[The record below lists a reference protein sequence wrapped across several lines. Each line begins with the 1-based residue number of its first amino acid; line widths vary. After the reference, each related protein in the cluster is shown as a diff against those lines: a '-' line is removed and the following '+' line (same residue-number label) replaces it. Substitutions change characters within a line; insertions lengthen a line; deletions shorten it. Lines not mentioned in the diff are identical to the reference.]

1 MGKMGRGVSGLPG
14 APCPD
19 SGSWKQT
26 CPCVRAALWKRERN
40 RDLKRHLSL
49 PTVIASSL
57 LCFSACHHQDGANN
71 KGAVGTPYP
80 VVVKTIDHLEVQYRP
95 QPPLDAPGSNF
106 PGFKPGETV
115 LHKGYKYQPGRL
127 ALKQDMIF
135 DRDVAIKMRDGVT
148 LYADVYRPV
157 GKGKVPAI
165 ICYGADGKGSHT
177 TQPTSAWPDAAAAAT
192 AATAAENA
200 RTKQEIRFIPV
211 GSIASKITSG
221 LEPHLAL
228 DPAQWVPE
236 GYAIVNVDE
245 RGVFMSGGDL
255 DFFGPQ
261 MARDGYD
268 VVEFIAQQ
276 DWSSGKV
283 ALAGAMW
290 DAMTQ
295 WTIAAERPP
304 HLAAIAPW
312 DAGDNIYRDE
322 FVRDGIQREASTVTP
337 KAPSTGL
344 VEDMGAMAY
353 KYPLMNAYWE
363 SKIADLGKIDIPTY
377 LEVSYT
383 TQHTRGG
390 IEAFN
395 QIATNDKWLWVRN
408 SQEYTDMYEPKVRAD
423 MKRFFDRYLKGKEN
437 GWEKTPRVRLAV
449 IDPGGSDI
457 VDRAENEMPLA
468 RELPRALYL
477 DAESGGLDPA
487 PAQKESKVSY
497 QADDGKG
504 KAVFTIP
511 FDKETEITGFI
522 KLRLWVEVDG
532 ANDMDLFAMVS
543 KLDASG
549 KPLTQEN
556 SEHPYW
562 ESDGRL
568 RASERRLD
576 EKASTPLQP
585 VHTHRVIEPIK
596 AGEIVPVE
604 IQIWPMGMIFHPG
617 QQLQLSIAGY
627 DLSAPGRG
635 HDRPIPHAQNKG
647 NHILHT
653 GGKYDSYLLVPVIP
667 PKVSHAIAAAAG
679 K

>member
-1 MGKMGRGVSGLPG
+1 LT
-14 APCPD
+14 AI
-19 SGSWKQT
+19 
-26 CPCVRAALWKRERN
+26 
-40 RDLKRHLSL
+40 LS
-49 PTVIASSL
+49 SSL
-57 LCFSACHHQDGANN
+57 LCFCACHNPNPANG
-71 KGAVGTPYP
+71 KTATGSASTDYT
-80 VVVKTIDHLEVQYRP
+80 VVVKTTNGIKVQYRHV
-95 QPPLDAPGSNF
+95 PPLNAPGSNF
-106 PGFKPGETV
+106 PGFKPGQTV
-115 LHKGYKYQPGRL
+115 LQKGYAYQPGRL
-127 ALKQDMIF
+127 ALKEDMIF
-135 DRDVAIKMRDGVT
+135 DRDVAIKLRDGVT
-148 LYADVYRPV
+148 LYADIYRPV
-157 GKGKVPAI
+157 GKDKVPAI

-177 TQPTSAWPDAAAAAT
+177 TQPPSSWPTAAAAET
-192 AATAAENA
+192 AASAAANA
-200 RTKQEIRFIPV
+200 QANQEIRFIPV
-211 GSIASKITSG
+211 GSLASKITSG

-228 DPAQWVPE
+228 DPAQWVPD

-261 MARDGYD
+261 MAKDGYD
-268 VVEFIAQQ
+268 VVEFIAHE
-276 DWSSGKV
+276 DWSNGKV

-337 KAPSTGL
+337 KAPGMGL
-344 VEDMGAMAY
+344 VEDMGVMAY

-363 SKIADLGKIDIPTY
+363 SKIPDLGKIDIPTY
-377 LEVSYT
+377 LEISYT

-395 QIATNDKWLWVRN
+395 QLASKNKWLWVRN
-408 SQEYTDMYEPKVRAD
+408 SQEYTDMYEPRVRAD
-423 MKRFFDRYLKGKEN
+423 MKRFFDRYLKGAAN

-449 IDPGGSDI
+449 IDPGGADV
-457 VDRAENEMPLA
+457 VDRAEDELPLA
-468 RELPRALYL
+468 RQQERAFYL
-477 DAESGGLDPA
+477 DAETGRLA
-487 PAQKESKVSY
+487 TTPAQKESKISY
-497 QADDGKG
+497 PSDDNKG

-522 KLRLWVEVDG
+522 KLRLWVE
-532 ANDMDLFAMVS
+532 AETASDMDLFATVS
-543 KLDASG
+543 KLDAGG
-549 KPLTQEN
+549 KPLTQKN

-568 RASERRLD
+568 RVSERQLD
-576 EKASTPLQP
+576 QKASTPLQP
-585 VHTHRVIEPIK
+585 VHTHRVIEPLK
-596 AGEIVPVE
+596 PGEIVPVE

-617 QQLQLSIAGY
+617 QQLQLVIAGY

-647 NHILHT
+647 IHIIHT
-653 GGKYDSYLLVPVIP
+653 GGKYDSYLLAPVIP
-667 PKVSHAIAAAAG
+667 PKASRSIIAAAR